1 MDKFF
6 KRSFKDIRVMREL
19 LQAHFSQDIL
29 KNMDLSTLKI
39 EKNTFVSK
47 GYQNSETDLLY
58 SVRYKDAT
66 AFVYILCEMQGTID
80 EDMLLRLMGYL
91 HSFYDLYR
99 KQHPKEPLPVVYPII
114 LYAGEKIWNAPL
126 NFFDLFGKNKHLVKS
141 IFTKDVSFIDI
152 HRLPDNGIEQYRW
165 VGLFEL
171 VLKYRHV
178 RDLTQFLKKTLPWLN
193 ELEFCGGS
201 DYAQTVINYIIN
213 ELEAED
219 KTLFI
224 EAANQYLSETLR
236 GEVMTLAQQFVLEGE
251 QRGIQIGE
259 QRGIQIGE
267 QRGIHIGEQRGE
279 QRGIQIGEQRA
290 IREMVLNMLDA
301 GIKKENV
308 ATIIKINI
316 NQLEDLLQD
325 S

>member
-1 MDKFF
+1 MDKLF
-6 KRSFKDIRVMREL
+6 KIAFTDPRVMRDL
-19 LQAHFSQDIL
+19 LQAHFPQDIL

-39 EKNTFVSK
+39 EKNSFVSK
-47 GYQNSETDLLY
+47 NYRNSETDLLY

-66 AFVYILCEMQGTID
+66 AFIYILCEMQGKID
-80 EDMLLRLMGYL
+80 KDMLLRLMGYM
-91 HSFYDLYR
+91 HSFFDLHR
-99 KQHPKEPLPVVYPII
+99 KQYPKTPLPVVYPIVI
-114 LYAGEKIWNAPL
+114 YAGKKIWNAPL

-152 HRLPDNGIEQYRW
+152 HRLPDNDIEQHRW

-178 RDLTQFLKKTLPWLN
+178 QDFVQFLQKILPWLN
-193 ELEFCGGS
+193 ELEVNDGG
-201 DYAQTVINYIIN
+201 DYAGTVINYVVN
-213 ELEAED
+213 ELEAEN

-224 EAANQYLSETLR
+224 EAANQHLSERLR

-259 QRGIQIGE
+259 QRGIQ
-267 QRGIHIGEQRGE
+267 IGEQRGE

-308 ATIIKINI
+308 ATIAKIDI
-316 NQLEDLLQD
+316 HQLEDLLRD
-325 S
+325 TSEV

>member
-1 MDKFF
+1 MGRTNISLNPYSQKTY
-6 KRSFKDIRVMREL
+6 L
-19 LQAHFSQDIL
+19 L
-29 KNMDLSTLKI
+29 
-39 EKNTFVSK
+39 
-47 GYQNSETDLLY
+47 
-58 SVRYKDAT
+58 
-66 AFVYILCEMQGTID
+66 
-80 EDMLLRLMGYL
+80 
-91 HSFYDLYR
+91 
-99 KQHPKEPLPVVYPII
+99 
-114 LYAGEKIWNAPL
+114 
-126 NFFDLFGKNKHLVKS
+126 S
-141 IFTKDVSFIDI
+141 IFTA
-152 HRLPDNGIEQYRW
+152 PDNGIEQYRW

-259 QRGIQIGE
+259 QRGE
-267 QRGIHIGEQRGE
+267 QRGIQIGEQRGE

-290 IREMVLNMLDA
+290 IREIVLNMLDA

-308 ATIIKINI
+308 ATIIKIDI
-316 NQLEDLLQD
+316 NQLENFLQD
-325 S
+325 SSEV